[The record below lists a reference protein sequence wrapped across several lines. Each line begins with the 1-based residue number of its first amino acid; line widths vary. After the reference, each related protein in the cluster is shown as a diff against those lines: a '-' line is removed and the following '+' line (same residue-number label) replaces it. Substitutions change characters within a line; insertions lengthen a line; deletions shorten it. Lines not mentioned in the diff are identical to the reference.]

1 MKREIIGI
9 IIFNISEA
17 ARIIYLLV
25 KCPPKGKKKKKIFD
39 QDVGLLE
46 SFVESVPSVFIY
58 TVIVF
63 SAGQNLNPI
72 LVINL

>member
-1 MKREIIGI
+1 MLK
-9 IIFNISEA
+9 NPSE
-17 ARIIYLLV
+17 
-25 KCPPKGKKKKKIFD
+25 GKKKKKIFD